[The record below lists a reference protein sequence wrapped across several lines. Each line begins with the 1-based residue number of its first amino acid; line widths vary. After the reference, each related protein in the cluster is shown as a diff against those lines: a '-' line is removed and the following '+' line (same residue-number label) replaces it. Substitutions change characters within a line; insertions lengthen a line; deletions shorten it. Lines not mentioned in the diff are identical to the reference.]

1 MNFADTDLPT
11 VIHSWGWESLCDI
24 SVTCL
29 FVVIQEFYSN
39 MHGFDFSIPLFSTRI
54 RGLLIVVTLQLVA
67 NVLHVSRVENPDYP
81 SCEHL
86 RTVSKD
92 EMISAFCERPTDW
105 GDRQFTP
112 CKAFAK
118 GPRFMNML
126 MTFVLH
132 PLSHY
137 ISITESRAR
146 FLLPLLEHLTIDFPS
161 HFILSILD
169 VYRDTATRDKLIF
182 ALAITQILC
191 HFFVPFPSSNHFF
204 VMCAIDAATIKRS
217 KVQFRSRQSDS
228 TTPPSRSAP
237 SRSAPSTST
246 PSSSTSDVSL
256 GDVIAQLQH
265 MNGRLD
271 TLSTE
276 LY

>member
-1 MNFADTDLPT
+1 
-11 VIHSWGWESLCDI
+11 
-24 SVTCL
+24 
-29 FVVIQEFYSN
+29 
-39 MHGFDFSIPLFSTRI
+39 
-54 RGLLIVVTLQLVA
+54 
-67 NVLHVSRVENPDYP
+67 
-81 SCEHL
+81 
-86 RTVSKD
+86 
-92 EMISAFCERPTDW
+92 
-105 GDRQFTP
+105 
-112 CKAFAK
+112 
-118 GPRFMNML
+118 MNML

-169 VYRDTATRDKLIF
+169 VYKDTATRDKLIF
-182 ALAITQILC
+182 PLAITRILC